1 MCGDIGSVTKLHR
14 MRVPGVE
21 DYRGDGGLAIAA
33 RAGAEDLTIDNE
45 GNLFIAEFGNSR
57 IRRINAKTGM
67 ITTVAGN
74 GLPHTIHAS
83 MLNAKRWITRG
94 S

>member
-57 IRRINAKTGM
+57 IRRINAK
-67 ITTVAGN
+67 
-74 GLPHTIHAS
+74 
-83 MLNAKRWITRG
+83 RG
-94 S
+94 SSRLLQEMAFLTPFTHRC